1 MNENGTGGNGP
12 KGPRVIQTAVPAEAG
27 RGPRVFSP
35 ADQAARIEESE
46 DVFAGIE
53 AQLPPPAP
61 PSRISAFATLVWSAF
76 VGLVTLWAFDSA
88 WNWVVA
94 LSQRTPWL
102 GQLALGLI
110 GVLTLGLLVFLL
122 RELFAML
129 RLKKASALRER
140 ATKLLEAPETDAAR
154 SFAKDLAGFYARDAA
169 TSAGRAEI
177 SRTLEEV
184 HDGATVL
191 AVAERA
197 LLAPKDN
204 AARVLIARSAERVSV
219 VTALSPRALVDVI
232 FVLVQS
238 VALIRQ
244 LSTLYGGR
252 ATGFGLMRLSARVF
266 GYLAVTGSIAMAD
279 QMASQMLGA
288 GLAAKLSARLGE
300 GVLNGVLC
308 ARVGIAAIDLV
319 RPMPHRESGPIYI
332 SEVVKTSVFQS
343 RVAENTA
350 S

>member
-1 MNENGTGGNGP
+1 MSADAP
-12 KGPRVIQTAVPAEAG
+12 KGPRVIRSTMTEEPQ
-27 RGPRVFSP
+27 RGPRAFAPDAEAV
-35 ADQAARIEESE
+35 RIEETQ
-46 DVFAGIE
+46 DVFAE
-53 AQLPPPAP
+53 LDAPLPVPPK
-61 PSRISAFATLVWSAF
+61 PSRFSVFSTLVWSAF
-76 VGLVTLWAFDSA
+76 VGLVTLWALDAA
-88 WNWVVA
+88 WGWVVS
-94 LSQRTPWL
+94 LSARTPWL
-102 GQLALGLI
+102 GQVALGMLGILI
-110 GVLTLGLLVFLL
+110 VGLLVFLL
-122 RELFAML
+122 REALAML

-140 ATKLLEAPETDAAR
+140 AEKLLEAPETEAAR
-154 SFAKDLAGFYARDAA
+154 AFARDIAGFYGRDAT

-177 SRTLEEV
+177 THTLEEV

-197 LLAPKDN
+197 LLTPKDH
-204 AARVLIARSAERVSV
+204 AARVLIARAAERVSV

-252 ATGFGLMRLSARVF
+252 ATGLGLMRLSARVF
-266 GYLAVTGSIAMAD
+266 GYLAVTGSVAMAD

-319 RPMPHRESGPIYI
+319 RPMPHRESGPVYI
-332 SEVVKTSVFQS
+332 SEVVKMSVLQS

-350 S
+350 P

>member
-1 MNENGTGGNGP
+1 
-12 KGPRVIQTAVPAEAG
+12 EAS
-27 RGPRVFSP
+27 RGPRVFAP
-35 ADQAARIEESE
+35 DDRAARIEDSE

-61 PSRISAFATLVWSAF
+61 PSRLSMFSTLVWSAF
-76 VGLVTLWAFDSA
+76 IGLVTLWAFDAA
-88 WNWVVA
+88 WNWVVS

-102 GQLALGLI
+102 GQVALGLI
-110 GVLTLGLLVFLL
+110 GILVLGLLVFLL
-122 RELFAML
+122 REALAMA

-140 ATKLLEAPETDAAR
+140 AEKLLVAPQTEAAR
-154 SFAKDLAGFYARDAA
+154 GFAKDLASFYARDPAS
-169 TSAGRAEI
+169 SAGRAEI
-177 SRTLEEV
+177 ERLLGEV
-184 HDGATVL
+184 HDGATVM
-191 AVAERA
+191 AASERA

-204 AARVLIARSAERVSV
+204 AARALIARSAERVSV

-238 VALIRQ
+238 VVLIRQ

-252 ATGFGLMRLSARVF
+252 ATGLGLMRLSARVF
-266 GYLAVTGSIAMAD
+266 GYLAVTGSVAMAD

-308 ARVGIAAIDLV
+308 ARVGIAAIDLI
-319 RPMPHRESGPIYI
+319 RPMPYRESGPIYI
-332 SEVVKTSVFQS
+332 SEVVKNTFTQS

-350 S
+350 P